1 MWDIIR
7 STMTIKREQVRSL
20 RKEGLSYGEI
30 SKRTGVSKSTVKYWC
45 ENIKLNQKDYAR
57 LYTKQI
63 SMLSRGPSSSHYRR
77 QKEIEKIIQNA
88 EKEIF
93 LSKDSETYK
102 LFGAALYWAEG
113 NKVSDFTITNSDPL
127 LIKFMT
133 QWFCN
138 IFKVTTNQM
147 KAHLNIYSQQ
157 NDSKL
162 KKFWS
167 DITGIPLKNFGKTF
181 IKPLNKNYKKNNL
194 YYGTIKVRVSK
205 GTDFRHRVFGW
216 INTILKDVKIS
227 VEITERKWYKL
238 REYKRL

>member
-1 MWDIIR
+1 MII
-7 STMTIKREQVRSL
+7 IKERVRSL
-20 RKEGLSYGEI
+20 RKKGFSYGEI
-30 SKRTGVSKSTVKYWC
+30 SKKTGISKSTVKYWC
-45 ENIKLNQKDYAR
+45 GNIKLNKKDYLR

-63 SMLSRGPSSSHYRR
+63 AMLSRGPNSSHDRR
-77 QKEIEKIIQNA
+77 QKEVEKIIQDA
-88 EKEIF
+88 EKEISLF
-93 LSKDSETYK
+93 IDSDTYK

-113 NKVSDFTITNSDPL
+113 NKVNDFTITNSDPL
-127 LIKFMT
+127 LIQFMA

-157 NDSKL
+157 NDSEL

-181 IKPLNKNYKKNNL
+181 IKPLSKNYKKNNL
-194 YYGTIKVRVSK
+194 YYGTIKIRVSK

-216 INTILKDVKIS
+216 INAILKDVKIN
-227 VEITERKWYKL
+227 VEITEKKWYKL
-238 REYKRL
+238 RDCKRP